1 MDDESYETEFLE
13 PEEEEEAEFDGEYD
27 GEFLMEFDGETDQ
40 EIELAA
46 ELLAIHDERELDE
59 FFSKL
64 LRKARGA
71 LKGILQTAPGQQ
83 LKSLLGDTWKK
94 AVPIGA
100 RAAGQ
105 FFGGAKGGDLAANL
119 AAKAGPLFG
128 LEVEGMSG
136 EDAELVVARR
146 FVKLADEAARQLP
159 RGPRAN
165 ANPRRAA
172 AYAMTR
178 SAKRHAP
185 GLLRRRRQRPRP
197 RPRRPNRY
205 RGGGAVTGGGVPFF
219 ASSGRW
225 VRDENGDIVLLNL

>member
-13 PEEEEEAEFDGEYD
+13 PEEEEEGEFDGE
-27 GEFLMEFDGETDQ
+27 FDGESDQ

-46 ELLAIHDERELDE
+46 ELLAISDEQELDQ
-59 FFSKL
+59 FLGKL

-71 LKGILQTAPGQQ
+71 VKGILQTAPGQQ
-83 LKSLLGDTWKK
+83 LKSLLGDAWKK

-100 RAAGQ
+100 RAVGQ
-105 FFGGAKGGDLAANL
+105 FFGGAKGGDLAAKL
-119 AAKAGPLFG
+119 ASQAGPMFG
-128 LEVEGMSG
+128 LEVEGMSP

-146 FVKLADEAARQLP
+146 FVKMAGEAARQLP

-172 AYAMTR
+172 AYAVSR
-178 SAKRHAP
+178 SAKRYAP
-185 GLLRRRRQRPRP
+185 GLMRRRRTRQRPRP
-197 RPRRPNRY
+197 RRPSRY
-205 RGGGAVTGGGVPFF
+205 RGGAPITGGGGEPYF

-225 VRDENGDIVLLNL
+225 VRDENGDIVLLNI